1 MQKETVI
8 EMKNLCKSYYLENW
22 VEIPVLT
29 WIDLNI
35 KRNEFVAI
43 MWESWSWKSTLLN
56 IIWFLH
62 ALTSWEYL
70 LEWDDISHIKD
81 DETLSFIRNKK
92 IGFIFQQFYLL
103 PRLNSIENVSLPAVY
118 LWTSSKLR
126 INKAIELLEKVWLW
140 GKIYSRPWELSG
152 WQQQRIAIARAILKD
167 PAILVLDEATSSLDS
182 ESERL
187 VQDAL
192 DKLMENRTTI
202 IIAHRLA
209 TVRKADRIFVIQKG
223 VITEE
228 GSHLDLL
235 DEENG
240 LYSRLVKMQFETE
253 A

>member
-8 EMKNLCKSYYLENW
+8 EMKNLCKSYYLENG

-81 DETLSFIRNKK
+81 DDTLSFVRNKK
-92 IGFIFQQFYLL
+92 IWFIFQQFYLL

-118 LWTSSKLR
+118 LWTSWKIR
-126 INKAIELLEKVWLW
+126 TNKAIELLKKVWLSE
-140 GKIYSRPWELSG
+140 KIYSRPWELSG
-152 WQQQRIAIARAILKD
+152 WQQQRIAIARALINDPEILL
-167 PAILVLDEATSSLDS
+167 ADEPTWNLDS
-182 ESERL
+182 KTTKEVMNLIMDLKE
-187 VQDAL
+187 QW
-192 DKLMENRTTI
+192 KTI
-202 IIAHRLA
+202 IMVTH
-209 TVRKADRIFVIQKG
+209 THEVSKFADRIIFLKDWKV
-223 VITEE
+223 
-228 GSHLDLL
+228 LDHDYKL
-235 DEENG
+235 D
-240 LYSRLVKMQFETE
+240 
-253 A
+253 